1 MALDWGSLLG
11 GGLAGAA
18 GQGLGLLGNIGAGK
32 RSRKLLQQQEEAQRR
47 LNEQNAELNYQ
58 YGEQAA
64 DAAHQRSL
72 GLLAAETEANSYTN
86 QVADLQ
92 NAGLN
97 VGLLYG
103 GAGGGG
109 GASAGGGAQ
118 GGGAGNQRGQAPN
131 YLEIEAERT
140 ARKLASAE
148 LTRTINES
156 RLVNAEKE
164 KTLAEAENL
173 REQTDTS
180 KELTPIQKEVLRQEG
195 IQKLIEVARENG
207 KLSGTGGNQEYY
219 NDTLEWAININH
231 ESHYQ
236 RELEGD
242 IAKLAGEIEG
252 INIKNA
258 LDTQAKEIAWRELI
272 MAEAKNKIDLIKAKA
287 IALAAKFSS
296 GVLANETT
304 WRNAAKKGGKALVEL
319 LNEAE

>member
-1 MALDWGSLLG
+1 MALDWSGLG
-11 GGLAGAA
+11 QGLIGGAV
-18 GQGLGLLGNIGAGK
+18 GQGLGLLGQIGAGK
-32 RSRKLLQQQEEAQRR
+32 RTRKLLQQQEEAQAR
-47 LNEQNAELNYQ
+47 LNEQNAELNFK

-72 GLLAAETEANSYTN
+72 GLLQAETEANSYTS

-103 GAGGGG
+103 GAGGSGG
-109 GASAGGGAQ
+109 GSAGGGAQ
-118 GGGAGNQRGQAPN
+118 GGGAGNQKGQAPN

-140 ARKLASAE
+140 ARKLAAAE

-156 RLVNAEKE
+156 KLVNAEKE

-180 KELTPIQKEVLRQEG
+180 KELTPLQKEVLRQEG
-195 IQKLIEVARENG
+195 IQKLIETAKENG
-207 KLSGTGGNQEYY
+207 KLSGMGEKQEYY
-219 NDTLEWAININH
+219 NDTLEWAITINNN
-231 ESHYQ
+231 SHYQ
-236 RELEGD
+236 KELELD
-242 IAKLAGEIEG
+242 IAKLAGEVEG

-258 LDTQAKEIAWRELI
+258 LDTQAKEIAWKELL
-272 MAEAKNKIDLIKAKA
+272 MAEAKNKVELVKAKA
-287 IALAAKFSS
+287 IALAAKFAS
-296 GVLANETT
+296 GVLSKETT